1 VRDVNNLSVIIRDA
15 FPADAAA
22 IAKIYRPVVEK
33 TVISFELDA
42 PDAAEMRSRMR
53 RVTRGY
59 PWLVAVDSGAVV
71 GYAYGSP
78 HRERAAYA
86 SSLDVSVYVDCAVR
100 GRGVGS
106 ALYAALFRLLEQ
118 GGTFHRAFAGVA
130 LPNDASIALHKKHG
144 FELVGIYRE
153 VGRKF
158 GRWIDVAWWQRELRD
173 DAGPGGARTS
183 ARLRC

>member
-1 VRDVNNLSVIIRDA
+1 VIIRDA
-15 FPADAAA
+15 LPEDAAA
-22 IAKIYRPVVEK
+22 IAEIYRPIVEK

-42 PDAAEMRSRMR
+42 PDAAEMQLRMQ
-53 RVTRGY
+53 RVTRRY
-59 PWLVAVDSGAVV
+59 PWLVAVDSAVV
-71 GYAYGSP
+71 LGYAYGSR

-106 ALYAALFRLLEQ
+106 TLYAALFDLLEQ
-118 GGTFHRAFAGVA
+118 AGTFHRAFAGVA
-130 LPNDASIALHKKHG
+130 LPNDASVALHKKHG

-158 GRWIDVAWWQRELRD
+158 GRWIDVAWWQRELRGD
-173 DAGPGGARTS
+173 GARGEARTS
-183 ARLRC
+183 MRLRC